1 MEMALGSMGMMRLD
15 LFDISGLPEGFR
27 STVIALISPRD
38 ACRVSA
44 VSSVFKSAADSD
56 SVWERFLPTD
66 IDSVLSRASAAP
78 YSQTLQLSPRKQL
91 YLSLCHRP
99 VLIDD
104 GRWSFSLGRSSGKK
118 CYMLSARELSI
129 RVGRHPER
137 ATARAIQVLILC
149 ICMNRFPEVAELI
162 NVCWFEIWAR
172 FDVRILSLS
181 TLYAAYLVFKFNPD
195 SDGFENL
202 PIEVGVHHVD
212 GETIMNRTVYLDHDL
227 ELLQEGTDI
236 YPKEREDG
244 WLEIKLG
251 EFPCND
257 GYDGEMRVNLM
268 QVDYGCWKNANLLG
282 SDPSSIE
289 SASLQLS
296 GTLTSNHLV
305 IIAIFGQNYYDPEDI
320 PSGDEIIEETG
331 ARFGVGK
338 ETIMEANMSS
348 YHSMIYPLN
357 PILIPL
363 KLEDCTES
371 PGSFYCSFRSG
382 YLQVGGLRHFLHLC
396 SWYLTKQ
403 RSNNLKKKLLEQNG
417 GFLLQQKLASFGSSK
432 KARICTEEEL
442 ERAAV
447 NYSKSRFPGQ
457 GGYGTVYKGMLE
469 DGTIVAAKKLKA
481 IDRERIEQFVND
493 LIILSQINH

>member
-129 RVGRHPER
+129 VWGDTPRYWRWTSVPDS
-137 ATARAIQVLILC
+137 
-149 ICMNRFPEVAELI
+149 RFPEVAELI

-268 QVDYGCWKNANLLG
+268 QVDYGCWKNGL
-282 SDPSSIE
+282 
-289 SASLQLS
+289 
-296 GTLTSNHLV
+296 
-305 IIAIFGQNYYDPEDI
+305 
-320 PSGDEIIEETG
+320 IIEGIEI
-331 ARFGVGK
+331 RPK
-338 ETIMEANMSS
+338 ET
-348 YHSMIYPLN
+348 
-357 PILIPL
+357 
-363 KLEDCTES
+363 D
-371 PGSFYCSFRSG
+371 
-382 YLQVGGLRHFLHLC
+382 
-396 SWYLTKQ
+396 
-403 RSNNLKKKLLEQNG
+403 
-417 GFLLQQKLASFGSSK
+417 
-432 KARICTEEEL
+432 
-442 ERAAV
+442 
-447 NYSKSRFPGQ
+447 
-457 GGYGTVYKGMLE
+457 
-469 DGTIVAAKKLKA
+469 
-481 IDRERIEQFVND
+481 
-493 LIILSQINH
+493 

>member
-104 GRWSFSLGRSSGKK
+104 GRWKIKLTQLIA
-118 CYMLSARELSI
+118 MAIARAFRWAEA
-129 RVGRHPER
+129 VGRN
-137 ATARAIQVLILC
+137 ATCSPRGNSRFVWGDTPRYWRWTSVPDS
-149 ICMNRFPEVAELI
+149 RFPEVAELI

-268 QVDYGCWKNANLLG
+268 QVDYGCWKNGL
-282 SDPSSIE
+282 
-289 SASLQLS
+289 
-296 GTLTSNHLV
+296 
-305 IIAIFGQNYYDPEDI
+305 
-320 PSGDEIIEETG
+320 IIEGIEI
-331 ARFGVGK
+331 RPK
-338 ETIMEANMSS
+338 ET
-348 YHSMIYPLN
+348 
-357 PILIPL
+357 
-363 KLEDCTES
+363 D
-371 PGSFYCSFRSG
+371 
-382 YLQVGGLRHFLHLC
+382 
-396 SWYLTKQ
+396 
-403 RSNNLKKKLLEQNG
+403 
-417 GFLLQQKLASFGSSK
+417 
-432 KARICTEEEL
+432 
-442 ERAAV
+442 
-447 NYSKSRFPGQ
+447 
-457 GGYGTVYKGMLE
+457 
-469 DGTIVAAKKLKA
+469 
-481 IDRERIEQFVND
+481 
-493 LIILSQINH
+493 